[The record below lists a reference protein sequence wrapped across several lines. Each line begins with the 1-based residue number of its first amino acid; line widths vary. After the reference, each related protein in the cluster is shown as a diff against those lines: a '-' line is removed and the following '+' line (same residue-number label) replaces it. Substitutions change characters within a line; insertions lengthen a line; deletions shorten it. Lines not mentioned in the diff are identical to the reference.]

1 MARQS
6 HCAWS
11 AVNHHR
17 NQDFDRSSLE
27 RPPPRIAPAEY
38 ERLAR
43 WVTDDLA
50 DLADPALI
58 REAQALWSGDPGPE
72 SACSVKRVFLDT
84 FFPRDRV
91 EAALAVLDDPATVLR
106 ERLSLR
112 EPLPTLNGLL
122 SLVPDPH
129 ASGQIER
136 AAALVHA
143 ALSLHEV
150 PEGAGAGL
158 LGRCQIP
165 GPDTD
170 RIVEGRWP
178 ADVAVIFDGRPY
190 LIPAASRMS
199 LGDLRGALAAIRVD
213 APARPPSRPL
223 AALTSATRPTC
234 DALRTRLVTDPENAR
249 AIAALEGAVLVLCL
263 DDDPRPGSAAAA
275 GFGPCVRRENRW
287 FSSVQIVVDA
297 CGRAAIGCGYSL
309 VSNALAF
316 TQFADTLFTRSR
328 DAAPSCSDGR
338 VSGQVLPLTL
348 NCSDEDPILRQAEAE
363 ADAAFHRE
371 NPFYSVAVA
380 WAWFK
385 SRGMSPN
392 AAMQYLLILAA
403 HDTWGGETPPS
414 LILAV
419 GRKEPTP
426 GLDWVLAPTHGLD
439 TLRQQWRHHAWPD
452 ERLLGDFRG
461 FVARLATRVDACRRA
476 PSPSRFFSRPVGTDH
491 ERLLRLFLRVGERHD
506 SAYRGYLFRA
516 CRERAPI
523 DIVTSTIALPSSI
536 TWIGRPGAT
545 TSATSRFGVHILP
558 REGRLDFIYIPN
570 WRHTQ
575 DLPRLHDRFE
585 HWLGE
590 LGRLTAPVVS
600 ADQ

>member
-1 MARQS
+1 MT
-6 HCAWS
+6 
-11 AVNHHR
+11 HHR
-17 NQDFDRSSLE
+17 NLDFDRSSLE
-27 RPPPRIAPAEY
+27 RPLPRIAPAEY

-58 REAQALWSGDPGPE
+58 REAQALWSGDLGPE
-72 SACSVKRVFLDT
+72 SARSVKRVFLDT

-122 SLVPDPH
+122 SLAPDPYGR
-129 ASGQIER
+129 GQIER
-136 AAALVHA
+136 AAVLVHA
-143 ALSLHEV
+143 ALRLHEF
-150 PEGAGAGL
+150 PEGAVAEL

-170 RIVEGRWP
+170 RIVEGRRP

-199 LGDLRGALAAIRVD
+199 PCDLRGALAAIRVA
-213 APARPPSRPL
+213 APARTPSRPL
-223 AALTSATRPTC
+223 AVLTSATRPTC
-234 DALRTRLVTDPENAR
+234 HALRTRLAADPENAR
-249 AIAALEGAVLVLCL
+249 TIAALEGAALVLCL
-263 DDDPRPGSAAAA
+263 DDDAQPFSAATT
-275 GFGPCVRRENRW
+275 FGPCLQRENRW
-287 FSSVQIVVDA
+287 FSSLQIVVDTR
-297 CGRAAIGCGYSL
+297 GRAAVGCCYTFGA
-309 VSNALAF
+309 NAPAF
-316 TQFADTLFTRSR
+316 TQFGDILFTRGR
-328 DAAPSCSDGR
+328 DAAPSCSGGD
-338 VSGQVLPLTL
+338 VPGQVLPLTL
-348 NCSDEDPILRQAEAE
+348 NCSDDDPILRQAEAE
-363 ADAAFHRE
+363 ADMAFHGE
-371 NPFYSVAVA
+371 NPFYSVAVD

-403 HDTWGGETPPS
+403 YDIWGGETPPT
-414 LILAV
+414 LIFAV
-419 GRKEPTP
+419 GRKEPIP
-426 GLDWVLAPTHGLD
+426 GLEWVLAPTHGLGA
-439 TLRQQWRHHAWPD
+439 LRQQWRRHSWPN
-452 ERLLGDFRG
+452 ERLHGEFRG
-461 FVARLATRVDACRRA
+461 FVSRLAARVDACRRA

-491 ERLLRLFLRVGERHD
+491 ERLLRLFMRVGELHD

-536 TWIGRPGAT
+536 AWIGRPGAT
-545 TSATSRFGVHILP
+545 TLATSRFGLHILP

-570 WRHTQ
+570 RGHTQ

-590 LGRLTAPVVS
+590 LGRLTAPVVPS
-600 ADQ
+600 VQ